1 MSYENIDFD
10 LLVEE
15 VKQMNSIEGQDRL
28 WTAAFKLPKW
38 HFIAIPQKNINDV
51 RPFIGEVDGRGW
63 FFAFTDGKHA
73 NHFAQKQG
81 WVDENGM
88 AITIAMEPFAAAQ
101 WLSQHLESGIFGV
114 RFN

>member
-38 HFIAIPQKNINDV
+38 HFIAIPQKRILTMSDPSLERLTVEAGSLLLPMENTLITL
-51 RPFIGEVDGRGW
+51 PKSKDGLTRTEW
-63 FFAFTDGKHA
+63 
-73 NHFAQKQG
+73 Q
-81 WVDENGM
+81 
-88 AITIAMEPFAAAQ
+88 
-101 WLSQHLESGIFGV
+101 
-114 RFN
+114 